1 MPAWKPKDRWDDA
14 MALEDALIRG
24 VSRFRE
30 TGRGQGLAGVRRYVG
45 KWDGK
50 LAIRSGTARIAL
62 VPSWDEA
69 VPLAEHLPHF
79 PGAQVQITIPE
90 RVEAR

>member
-1 MPAWKPKDRWDDA
+1 

-24 VSRFRE
+24 VSRFRDP
-30 TGRGQGLAGVRRYVG
+30 GRGQGLAGVRRYVG

-50 LAIRSGTARIAL
+50 LTIRSGTARIAI
-62 VPSWDEA
+62 VPGWDDDVA
-69 VPLAEHLPHF
+69 LLEHLPEF

-90 RVEAR
+90 RVPPR